1 MSDLYS
7 VVLKVEGV
15 RYITAKRFKRLG
27 DRYLDHSRDGV
38 IDVGPLEIARCD
50 NDPAHPENG
59 VIFLKM
65 CGGKE
70 G

>member
-1 MSDLYS
+1 
-7 VVLKVEGV
+7 
-15 RYITAKRFKRLG
+15 
-27 DRYLDHSRDGV
+27 
-38 IDVGPLEIARCD
+38 VGTLEIARCD

-59 VIFLKM
+59 VLFLHM